1 MIDWPRLTLF
11 LFILARMSGFILFNP
26 ILGRRTVPGFFR
38 AGMVLVF
45 TVFVSAAMGDAD
57 VRMPVGTA
65 DLVLRLLLELGVG
78 FLLGMAVNF
87 FFMIPQV
94 AGTMIDTQMG
104 MTMSQIYDAGSQ
116 ANMSV
121 TGTLLN
127 ALMTL
132 LFFAANGH
140 HTLIRLFL
148 TSGQVVAYGEA
159 SLGVQALSAAVELFT
174 QAVILGVKLC
184 MPILAAEIISQ
195 IGMGILMKVIPQIN
209 VFSINIELKVMIGL
223 GMLFVLIAPFSE
235 FLLKAEMTM
244 LDSLHTLLALTG
256 A

>member
-1 MIDWPRLTLF
+1 MINWARLTLF

-26 ILGRRTVPGFFR
+26 ILGRRTIPGIYR
-38 AGMVLVF
+38 AGVVLVF
-45 TVFVSAAMGDAD
+45 TVFVAAAVEQET
-57 VRMPVGTA
+57 VRMPVGVA
-65 DLVLRLLLELGVG
+65 DLVLRLLLELGLG

-87 FFMIPQV
+87 FFVIPQM
-94 AGTMIDTQMG
+94 AGSMIDTQMG

-116 ANMSV
+116 ANMSI

-148 TSGQVVAYGEA
+148 TSGSLAPFGEA
-159 SLGVQALSAAVELFT
+159 ALNTQALSRAVELFT
-174 QAVILGVKLC
+174 EAVILGIKLC
-184 MPILAAEIISQ
+184 MPILAAELISQ

-235 FLLKAEMTM
+235 FLLKAEMQM
-244 LDSLHTLLALTG
+244 LDSLQELLVLAAG
-256 A
+256 

>member
-1 MIDWPRLTLF
+1 MIDWTRLTLF
-11 LFILARMSGFILFNP
+11 LFILARMTGFILFSP
-26 ILGRRTVPGFFR
+26 LLGRRTIPGTFR
-38 AGMVLVF
+38 AGMILIF
-45 TVFVSAAMGDAD
+45 TVFVASGAGQET
-57 VRMPVGTA
+57 VHMPVGTM
-65 DLVLRLLLELGVG
+65 DLVLRLLLELCLGL
-78 FLLGMAVNF
+78 LLGMTVNF
-87 FFMIPQV
+87 FFVIPQV

-116 ANMSV
+116 ANMSI

-148 TSGQVVAYGEA
+148 TSGDIVPFGEA
-159 SLGVQALSAAVELFT
+159 TLSTQALQAAVELFVE
-174 QAVILGVKLC
+174 AVVLGIKLC

-223 GMLFVLIAPFSE
+223 GMLFILIAPFSE
-235 FLLKAEMTM
+235 FFLKAEMQM
-244 LDSLHTLLALTG
+244 LDSLEYLLALTG
-256 A
+256 Q

>member
-1 MIDWPRLTLF
+1 MIDWVRLTLF
-11 LFILARMSGFILFNP
+11 LFILARMSGFVLFNP
-26 ILGRRTVPGFFR
+26 ILGRRTIPGIFR
-38 AGMVLVF
+38 AGMVLMF
-45 TVFVSAAMGDAD
+45 TFFVAAAEETA
-57 VRMPVGTA
+57 VQMPVGTA
-65 DLVLRLLLELGVG
+65 ELVLRLILELGVG
-78 FLLGMAVNF
+78 FLLGMVVNF
-87 FFMIPQV
+87 FFVIPQV

-116 ANMSV
+116 TNLSV

-148 TSGQVVAYGEA
+148 TSGEIVPFGGAG
-159 SLGVQALSAAVELFT
+159 LNTQALSAAVELFVE
-174 QAVILGVKLC
+174 AVVLGIKLC

-209 VFSINIELKVMIGL
+209 VFSINIELKVIIGL
-223 GMLFVLIAPFSE
+223 GMLFILIAPFSE
-235 FLLKAEMTM
+235 FLLKAEMQM
-244 LDSLHTLLALTG
+244 LDSLRELLTLSA

>member
-1 MIDWPRLTLF
+1 MIDWTRLTLF
-11 LFILARMSGFILFNP
+11 LFILARMSGFILFSP
-26 ILGRRTVPGFFR
+26 ILGRRTIPGIFR

-45 TVFVSAAMGDAD
+45 TVFVAAGIGQAE

-65 DLVLRLLLELGVG
+65 DLVLRIILELGVG

-87 FFMIPQV
+87 FFVIPQV

-148 TSGQVVAYGEA
+148 TSGEVVAFGGA
-159 SLGVQALSAAVELFT
+159 ALGVQAVNAAVELFVE
-174 QAVILGVKLC
+174 AIILGVKLC
-184 MPILAAEIISQ
+184 MPILVAEIISQ

-235 FLLKAEMTM
+235 FFLKAELRM
-244 LDSLHTLLALTG
+244 LDSLRELLAL
-256 A
+256 AAA